1 MVLLAAMRDCYMQ
14 DEGHPQRPSGTVTF
28 LFTDVEGSTRLWAA
42 DADAMS
48 ASLLVHDEVLRSAIE
63 SRGGYVFTTA
73 GDSFAAAFGRAS
85 EAVAAAE
92 AAQLGLA
99 GAAWPGP
106 ALKVRMGLHLGE
118 AEERGGDYFGPVVN
132 TTARVE
138 AAGHGGQTLLT
149 DAVRSAA
156 RVEGA
161 TDLGLQTLR
170 DVTEQLHLF
179 QLGDGVFAA
188 LRVVANSPATN
199 LPVRPTRL
207 IGRQTEL
214 VEVCRLLAA
223 NRLVTVAAV
232 GGSGK
237 TRLAVAVGFE
247 ELSRRPDGVWF
258 VDLTAVSNDEDVPGA
273 AAVALGLQLTG
284 GDPAAQLVAHLVD
297 KQALLILDNCEH
309 VIDAAAGLCEALLAG
324 GGKTVVLATSREA
337 LDIDGERVV
346 QLGSLSGPV
355 DDSST
360 ASPAV
365 ELFVERA
372 TAADPTFDPDPDGL
386 STISEVCVRLDG
398 MPLAIELAAARVTV
412 MTPAQL
418 LEGLDDRFRLL
429 SGGRRRQRQRTLEAT
444 LDWSYDL
451 LEPADQ
457 RVFRSLGV
465 FVGGFDAAAAAAVA
479 QLDHHDAL
487 DTIEALVAK
496 SLVNRLPI
504 EGVARFGLYET
515 VKAYAEDRL
524 IQAGEAGDDR
534 DCHAAHFH
542 QLVTARGRAM
552 SADIRLGHQLRHD
565 KSNMAMAFDWAAGK
579 DDWVL
584 AGELLLGSLAVFH
597 GNGFTGEALDLFL
610 RCRGPV
616 DERDPLLGDFL
627 RASVT
632 VPAIV
637 LDEFGLA
644 FKLANELTGSTD
656 PRCRA
661 FAHGFLIFLTQR
673 HSPASAD
680 QHWEQAAL
688 ALAECGDPDDLNT
701 QIARAAS
708 GCHAFGF
715 IYDGK
720 YVEALALLHDT
731 ASTDAGHAIAE
742 DIVLAFHASMCHL
755 FLGDPA
761 RALETI
767 PSLEGLAYAF
777 GSFDEFKALI
787 YLALGDAEAATAYA
801 RQFGREAA
809 TGRISRDC
817 NDALIVLA
825 AISEA
830 AGDGDRARELLLH
843 SGIGRSP
850 ATIAYAGQLA
860 IRLGIDEQHREREAV
875 ASRFLSPTE
884 LELNWPSPMATLR
897 EEMVRRGWNA

>member
-1 MVLLAAMRDCYMQ
+1 MQ
-14 DEGHPQRPSGTVTF
+14 SGEPVTRPSGTVTF

-42 DADAMS
+42 DAAAMS

-63 SRGGYVFTTA
+63 SRAGYVFTTA

-85 EAVAAAE
+85 DAVAAAE
-92 AAQLGLA
+92 AAQLELA
-99 GAAWPGP
+99 GASWPGP
-106 ALKVRMGLHLGE
+106 VLKVRMGLHLGE

-149 DAVRSAA
+149 EAVRSAA
-156 RVEGA
+156 RVEGV
-161 TDLGLQTLR
+161 TDLGVHTLR
-170 DVTEQLHLF
+170 DVAEQLQLF
-179 QLGDGVFAA
+179 QLGDGVFPD
-188 LRVVANSPATN
+188 LRVVGNKPATN

-207 IGRQTEL
+207 IGREIEL
-214 VEVCRLLAA
+214 AEVCRLLAA
-223 NRLVTVAAV
+223 GRLVTLAAV

-247 ELSRRPDGVWF
+247 ELSRWPDGVWF
-258 VDLTAVSNDEDVPGA
+258 VDLTAVSNDEDVPAA
-273 AAVALGLQLTG
+273 AAVAAGLQLTG
-284 GDPAAQLVAHLVD
+284 GDPAAQLVAHLAN
-297 KQALLILDNCEH
+297 KRTLLILDNCEH

-324 GGKTVVLATSREA
+324 GGEAVVLVTSREA

-355 DDSST
+355 AESSS

-365 ELFVERA
+365 ELFMERA
-372 TAADPTFDPDPDGL
+372 TAIDPTFAPDADAF

-418 LEGLDDRFRLL
+418 LQGLDDRFRLL

-457 RVFRSLGV
+457 QVFRSLGV
-465 FVGGFDAAAAAAVA
+465 FVGGFDVDAASAVA

-496 SLVNRLPI
+496 SLVNRLPTD
-504 EGVARFGLYET
+504 GVARFGLYET

-524 IQAGEAGDDR
+524 IQTGEAGDHRDR
-534 DCHAAHFH
+534 HTEHFH
-542 QLVTARGRAM
+542 RLAMNKGRVM
-552 SADIRLGHQLRHD
+552 SADIRLGLRLRHD
-565 KSNMAMAFDWAAGK
+565 KSNIAMAFDWAAGN
-579 DDWVL
+579 DEWVL

-597 GNGFTGEALDLFL
+597 GNGFAAEALDRFL

-616 DERDPLLGDFL
+616 DEHDPLLGDFL
-627 RASVT
+627 KASIAM
-632 VPAIV
+632 PAIV

-644 FKLANELTGSTD
+644 FELMNELTGSTD

-661 FAHGFLIFLTQR
+661 HAHGFMVFLTQR
-673 HSPASAD
+673 VSRTTAD
-680 QHWEQAAL
+680 QHWEQSTL
-688 ALAECGDPDDLNT
+688 ALAECGDPSDLNT

-708 GCHAFGF
+708 ACHAFGLL
-715 IYDGK
+715 YDGK
-720 YVEALALLHDT
+720 YDEALTLFRANTSSEARHPVT
-731 ASTDAGHAIAE
+731 EG
-742 DIVLAFHASMCHL
+742 IVLGLHASMCRL
-755 FLGDPA
+755 LLGDPA
-761 RALETI
+761 RALETF
-767 PSLEGLAYAF
+767 PSLDGFAF
-777 GSFDEFKALI
+777 TYGSTDEFKALI
-787 YLALGDAEAATAYA
+787 YLALDDADATTIYA
-801 RQFGREAA
+801 QRFGREAI
-809 TGRISRDC
+809 TGRISRAC

-825 AISEA
+825 AISDA
-830 AGDGDRARELLLH
+830 AGDHDRARELLLH

-850 ATIAYAGQLA
+850 ATIAYAGRLA
-860 IRLGIDEQHREREAV
+860 SQLGIDEQHSEREAA
-875 ASRFLSPTE
+875 ASRFLRTPTA
-884 LELNWPSPMATLR
+884 LELDWPSPMDTLR
-897 EEMVRRGWNA
+897 DELVRRGWDS